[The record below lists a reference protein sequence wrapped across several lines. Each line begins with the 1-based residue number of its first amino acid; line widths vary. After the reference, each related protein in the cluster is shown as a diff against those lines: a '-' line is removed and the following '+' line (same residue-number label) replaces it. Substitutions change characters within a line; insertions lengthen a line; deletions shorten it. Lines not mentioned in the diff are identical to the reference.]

1 MIACVIGR
9 VFIVVLACVLFS
21 FLILDVYAQI
31 KMHNDKIAKEEQRIK
46 NEESKVQ
53 RALMKELKDERIRKL
68 KEEEKEK
75 AEMAIRE
82 KYTNL

>member
-1 MIACVIGR
+1 
-9 VFIVVLACVLFS
+9 
-21 FLILDVYAQI
+21 
-31 KMHNDKIAKEEQRIK
+31 MHNDKIAKEEQRIK

-82 KYTNL
+82 KYTNLQHKKRSHQRKDERAV